1 MKIFRNPD
9 AQWREE
15 DEYREKAYK
24 GLESGEDVTEIGT
37 SIVLYSGKMH
47 SLNVLG
53 TEIWKLCDGKT
64 FDDIVS
70 ELKESF
76 DVEEG
81 VLREDVS
88 EFLKSMKEEGL
99 IHEE

>member
-64 FDDIVS
+64 FDDIVF